1 MNLELGVLIKHGLT
15 PDEYVYL
22 YKMYSK
28 DSTHVY
34 VRISTDDLI
43 KREWLLEDLTLS
55 PKSCSLFSDDVST
68 WIEEW
73 REVFPN
79 IKASHGNV
87 RGDRQGC
94 LKKMK
99 AFCKK
104 YPEYTK
110 DIIFKGTQN
119 YIIAKKKDGYQY
131 MKLAHYFIDKD
142 GISDLASYCEQVDNT
157 DNQNDERISVV

>member
-1 MNLELGVLIKHGLT
+1 MNLELGVLNKHELT
-15 PDEYVYL
+15 PDEYVWL
-22 YKMYSK
+22 YKRYFQ
-28 DSTHVY
+28 DNTHVY
-34 VRISTDDLI
+34 VRISTDDL
-43 KREWLLEDLTLS
+43 KEREWLNEDLSLS
-55 PKSCSLFSDDVST
+55 PKSCSLFSDDIST

-79 IKASHGNV
+79 IRASHGNV

-99 AFCKK
+99 VFCKK

-110 DIIFKGTQN
+110 EIIFKGTQN
-119 YIIAKKKDGYQY
+119 YVQAKKRDGYQF
-131 MKLAHYFIDKD
+131 MKLAHYFIEKD

-157 DNQNDERISVV
+157 DTQNDERISVV